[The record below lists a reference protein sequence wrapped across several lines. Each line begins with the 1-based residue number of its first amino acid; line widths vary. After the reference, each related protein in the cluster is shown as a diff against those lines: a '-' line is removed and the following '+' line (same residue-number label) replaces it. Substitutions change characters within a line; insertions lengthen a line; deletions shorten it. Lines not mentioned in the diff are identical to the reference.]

1 MLCVLLCTKSLLSIK
16 KFKVLLFLKMY
27 NGRILYRLMKVE
39 EVLYVKCDFI

>member
-27 NGRILYRLMKVE
+27 NGRILYSIDESRGGFV
-39 EVLYVKCDFI
+39 C